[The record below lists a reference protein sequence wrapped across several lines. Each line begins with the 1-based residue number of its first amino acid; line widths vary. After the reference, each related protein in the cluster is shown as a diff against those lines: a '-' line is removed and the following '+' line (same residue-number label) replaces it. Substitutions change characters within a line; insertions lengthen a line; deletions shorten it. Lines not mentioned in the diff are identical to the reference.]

1 MRGSTCNS
9 QDPADWIQKSFEYF
23 RDRDV
28 HPSVK
33 INSSLLRLSI
43 SAALLAFTFSNVSCM
58 TTYDAYGR
66 PVETV
71 DPDLALAGIAA
82 AGLIGYA
89 AANHHSHKRDCHEGG
104 GYGGYH
110 GGYGGY
116 SSGGYYRPCY

>member
-1 MRGSTCNS
+1 MKT
-9 QDPADWIQKSFEYF
+9 K
-23 RDRDV
+23 
-28 HPSVK
+28 
-33 INSSLLRLSI
+33 SSLLRLSI
-43 SAALLAFTFSNVSCM
+43 CASLLAFTFSNVSCM

-89 AANHHSHKRDCHEGG
+89 AANHHSHKRDCYQGGYGG

-110 GGYGGY
+110 GG
-116 SSGGYYRPCY
+116 GYYRPCY